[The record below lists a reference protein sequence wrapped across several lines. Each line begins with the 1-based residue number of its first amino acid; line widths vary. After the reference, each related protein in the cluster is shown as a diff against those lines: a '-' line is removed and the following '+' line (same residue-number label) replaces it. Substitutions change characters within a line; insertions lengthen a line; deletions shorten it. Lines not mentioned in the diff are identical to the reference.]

1 MKLCILQPSFKLFT
15 NFRPICHL
23 PGPQKPVCAVRCC
36 PVLYEYQN
44 KETKTLQKS
53 LSKDRFNTYLEEL
66 YKADVDD

>member
-1 MKLCILQPSFKLFT
+1 MTTYVDPKLVAKALARVTKSS
-15 NFRPICHL
+15 N
-23 PGPQKPVCAVRCC
+23 VYYSNAVKKIKKNRKE
-36 PVLYEYQN
+36 YYQN

>member
-1 MKLCILQPSFKLFT
+1 MTNYVDPKLVAKALARVTKST
-15 NFRPICHL
+15 NIHYS
-23 PGPQKPVCAVRCC
+23 KAVEKIKKNRKE
-36 PVLYEYQN
+36 YYQN